1 MKHNGQHSLLPN
13 NTKICIYAPLFCPLN
28 HNWLDKGGGKIVLNI
43 FKVYTVEVYSFSL
56 LLSLRPSCH
65 QWGTWNFLSS
75 IWVEW
80 WPSPAVTQFPFWSL
94 CVQRF
99 AFHRS
104 VHSHPGSVEGIL
116 MGMLISGSSGKMKYA
131 VAFYLPSE
139 MFDLFV
145 LGIFSLASFKSFSLI
160 YQLISG
166 RNQPIHT
173 CQKKL
178 QKWTKKLI
186 IQMVLKLTPEVHH
199 SSSIGMY
206 LTNVLR
212 FNTN

>member
-1 MKHNGQHSLLPN
+1 MGNIHCCQTTQK
-13 NTKICIYAPLFCPLN
+13 YAFMLHYFAHWIKFDWIKEVEILC
-28 HNWLDKGGGKIVLNI
+28 WI
-43 FKVYTVEVYSFSL
+43 FSKSTVEVYSSSL
-56 LLSLRPSCH
+56 LLSLHPCCH

-80 WPSPAVTQFPFWSL
+80 RPSPAVTQFPFWSL
-94 CVQRF
+94 CVHRF

-116 MGMLISGSSGKMKYA
+116 MGMLIIGSSGGMKYA
-131 VAFYLPSE
+131 FAFYLPSE

-166 RNQPIHT
+166 RNQPTHA
-173 CQKKL
+173 CQKKNCKNEL
-178 QKWTKKLI
+178 
-186 IQMVLKLTPEVHH
+186 E
-199 SSSIGMY
+199 
-206 LTNVLR
+206 N
-212 FNTN
+212 